1 MALKAVTRRSNN
13 AFLISLSLHLILA
26 IFLAVSPMKHYIRQ
40 YGSAIAIDWVK
51 DVPDP
56 ELKREL
62 PKQPIEM
69 KFDPTRLDLDAKKKA
84 SKASSN
90 KMAWVKERSNRLVER
105 SVELNDADRSD
116 TIPDIMTAA
125 QVRNSA
131 TNLSGMISTD
141 VGPIDGKGILS
152 NQVRAAGKGGKSGV
166 SLLGLGG
173 EGDGLLGGGGGGGII
188 DRLGI
193 INFMNEADG
202 PQKVVYCLDVS
213 ASMTMGAKLPIS
225 IRSLKESMLQLS
237 DFDKFN
243 IVTFHSSV
251 RSFSKE
257 AIPAS
262 MDNLEKADRFL
273 NSFTSKN
280 IENNQGTDILT
291 ALKYALSMNPS
302 VIVLITDIQPTRG
315 EVDEEKIAAEVKALN
330 NGRAKIY
337 GIGVEVWEPSPTGR
351 LAKLLKMLTE
361 QNDGQMRLASA
372 S

>member
-202 PQKVVYCLDVS
+202 PQKVV
-213 ASMTMGAKLPIS
+213 
-225 IRSLKESMLQLS
+225 
-237 DFDKFN
+237 
-243 IVTFHSSV
+243 
-251 RSFSKE
+251 
-257 AIPAS
+257 
-262 MDNLEKADRFL
+262 
-273 NSFTSKN
+273 
-280 IENNQGTDILT
+280 
-291 ALKYALSMNPS
+291 
-302 VIVLITDIQPTRG
+302 
-315 EVDEEKIAAEVKALN
+315 
-330 NGRAKIY
+330 
-337 GIGVEVWEPSPTGR
+337 
-351 LAKLLKMLTE
+351 
-361 QNDGQMRLASA
+361 
-372 S
+372 

>member
-1 MALKAVTRRSNN
+1 MALKAVVRRSNN
-13 AFLISLSLHLILA
+13 AFLISLCLHVILA
-26 IFLAVSPMKHYIRQ
+26 IFLAGSPVKQYIRQ
-40 YGSAIAIDWVK
+40 YSSAIAIDWVS
-51 DVPDP
+51 DIPEP

-84 SKASSN
+84 SKASSS
-90 KMAWVKERSNRLVER
+90 KLAWVKKRSDRLVER

-116 TIPDIMTAA
+116 TIPEIMTAA
-125 QVRNSA
+125 RVRNSA

-141 VGPIDGKGILS
+141 VGPIDGRGIVG

-173 EGDGLLGGGGGGGII
+173 EGDGLFGGGGGGGII

-193 INFMNEADG
+193 INFMKESDG

-225 IRSLKESMLQLS
+225 IRSLKESMIHLAE
-237 DFDKFN
+237 FDKFN

-251 RSFSKE
+251 KSFRKE
-257 AIPAS
+257 AMPATMEN
-262 MDNLEKADRFL
+262 MDKAERFL
-273 NSFTSKN
+273 DSFTTQN
-280 IENNQGTDILT
+280 IENNQGTDILA
-291 ALKYALSMNPS
+291 ALKYALSMEPS

-315 EVDEEKIAAEVKALN
+315 EVDDERIVAEVKELN
-330 NGRAKIY
+330 KNTRIY

-361 QNDGQMRLASA
+361 QNDGEMCLSSA
-372 S
+372 G